1 MTTAATP
8 ALQRGRQ
15 LHPLHVRR
23 ATVSRVEPLDGR
35 MRRVTLD
42 LEAGAPPI
50 PWVPLAVGDHV
61 KVAFPHP
68 STGELIL
75 PTVVDDRPRLPE
87 GASRPVTRDYTVR
100 GVEDARPDGSQQVS
114 IDLVVHGTGP
124 ASTWASSAGPGDVV
138 GLLGPRGSMTEPSDA
153 RRYVLLADE
162 TAIPAIGRWLEEAP
176 AGIPLE
182 VVVQVPD
189 ASCLVPL
196 PQRDGA
202 RITWLMDEMDT
213 TLAQALRDL
222 PPVQGDYVWAAG
234 EAGAMVQVRRAA
246 AELGVGGEALQPSAL
261 QVDGYWRRGVA
272 GRDHHE
278 PLGS

>member
-23 ATVSRVEPLDGR
+23 ATVSRVEPLGGR

-138 GLLGPRGSMTEPSDA
+138 GLLGPRGSMTEP
-153 RRYVLLADE
+153 
-162 TAIPAIGRWLEEAP
+162 PAP
-176 AGIPLE
+176 
-182 VVVQVPD
+182 
-189 ASCLVPL
+189 
-196 PQRDGA
+196 
-202 RITWLMDEMDT
+202 
-213 TLAQALRDL
+213 
-222 PPVQGDYVWAAG
+222 GDYVWAAG
-234 EAGAMVQVRRAA
+234 QAGAMVQVRRAA
-246 AELGVGGEALQPSAL
+246 GEMGIGDESLHPSAL

-278 PLGS
+278 PLES